1 MEWFGSLGNG
11 LKFLPEMNEFGCTKA
26 LLFTTRLDEN
36 HTDTNYVDSRGT
48 KTQLSE

>member
-1 MEWFGSLGNG
+1 MNLDA
-11 LKFLPEMNEFGCTKA
+11 LK
-26 LLFTTRLDEN
+26 LFTTRLDEN

>member
-1 MEWFGSLGNG
+1 MNLDALKHCCSL
-11 LKFLPEMNEFGCTKA
+11 
-26 LLFTTRLDEN
+26 LDEN

>member
-1 MEWFGSLGNG
+1 MFCTHVGKRQ
-11 LKFLPEMNEFGCTKA
+11 KFLPEMNEFRCTKA